1 MDHSPISKL
10 ESQVES
16 LAELCDTLI
25 RDNKALR
32 LEREQLRTKVARLAV
47 KQEKARDRLNQI
59 GERIK
64 AMESSA

>member
-1 MDHSPISKL
+1 MDHSPISTL

-16 LAELCDTLI
+16 IAELCDTLI
-25 RDNKALR
+25 DENRALR

>member
-1 MDHSPISKL
+1 VDHSPISKL